1 MSWSRAGNSGACGSS
16 SLVEYNE
23 DQDDDDDVADN
34 NAIYWELLSSVE
46 EGRSQ
51 VPFGETL
58 NEVSQS

>member
-1 MSWSRAGNSGACGSS
+1 M
-16 SLVEYNE
+16 EYNE